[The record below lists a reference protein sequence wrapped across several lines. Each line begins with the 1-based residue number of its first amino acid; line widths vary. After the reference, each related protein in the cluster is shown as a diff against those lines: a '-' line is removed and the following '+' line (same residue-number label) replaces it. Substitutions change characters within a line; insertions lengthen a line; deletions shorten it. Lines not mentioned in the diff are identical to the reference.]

1 MIKKSKFAAIALSVV
16 MAVSVMPS
24 AVLAAE
30 TEVTDE
36 NAAYRVDEDSI
47 TFTYANGV
55 CTVKYKE
62 VRVNNEADYEW
73 KERTADLNYVVAP
86 TCEEEGYD
94 VYTIEIDGK
103 IYNSSNKLNVKKA
116 LGHDMQEV
124 NRVVDNVAS
133 CEEGGTAHV
142 NRKCSRCD
150 YTDTVDVTLNPT
162 GHDWAKN
169 PTYEALENILL
180 DDNGE
185 IIFDEDGV
193 PMLEN
198 PKNDGLYAT
207 YTDCNACDE
216 TKDYKEHVILAKEVA
231 FGQVVKTDKIV
242 ENDALYTGMDFY
254 GPVEESLIELANCNK
269 AGSYVVRFY
278 TEDGT
283 RIINE
288 KTYTVAPHHF
298 NIQYGVEFDTEDEAN
313 QCTVVKN
320 EDGTFTVIDHSCYL
334 EIPYYVV
341 GHCSAKGCP
350 NKPCDTEKYYGC
362 SYEDLKEVSREKKTA
377 EPTGHHNINT
387 DAQKA
392 IAAASARGI
401 TYEALV
407 EMVKSKKYDY
417 VTVKGDTSTC
427 TEDGT
432 ATIEYT
438 CKICKQVVET
448 ETVKVVAKGHDPLP
462 PVAENLVPPTCTEKG
477 HYDAN
482 VYCNRCGELLRTR
495 YVEIGLD
502 KHSNDKEDG
511 DKFAQVEFVGEVVV
525 DMESTIYNEF
535 VAGNPNLSDI
545 YDEVAANVASSYGP
559 EYTVVGQ
566 TYTLCQVCGGNK
578 EILGD
583 AVVTVDNVFRPS
595 KNQPTCIPGSITLT
609 ISYKKADD
617 TVVSKTATFKY
628 YSTINEY
635 RGRTAHTPD
644 KIVKENV
651 VDATCTAEGSYEEV
665 ILCSVCGEELGRTTK
680 TIEKAAHTAGEA
692 VVENEVAATCAAE
705 GSYDE
710 VVYCTVCGEEMSRE
724 TKAIEKAAHTAGEAV
739 VENEVAATCAAE
751 GSYDEVVYCTVCG
764 EEMSRETKTVEKIAH
779 TAGEAVIEN
788 EVAATGTTEGSY
800 DEVVYCTVCG
810 EEMSRE
816 TKTVE
821 KLAALP
827 AVKNLKAVTT
837 GMKRVKLTWDAV
849 DGATGYLIIG
859 LNGTRTGSQIAYT
872 ARTEWTDFD
881 ADANDYNYYWVIAY
895 DAENKVK
902 GELGDYTWAL
912 GRVVG
917 KVFKVE
923 AVATEGG
930 IELDWDNVVGA
941 NAYVILSKTGSNDAD
956 FNAPVCV
963 ESSEYAETGLA
974 AGTVKFFWVY
984 GIYNNEDG
992 KTLAAGK
999 TSPFAWAQAE

>member
-150 YTDTVDVTLNPT
+150 HTDTVDITLNPT

-724 TKAIEKAAHTAGEAV
+724 TK
-739 VENEVAATCAAE
+739 
-751 GSYDEVVYCTVCG
+751 
-764 EEMSRETKTVEKIAH
+764 
-779 TAGEAVIEN
+779 
-788 EVAATGTTEGSY
+788 
-800 DEVVYCTVCG
+800 
-810 EEMSRE
+810 
-816 TKTVE
+816 TVE

>member
-24 AVLAAE
+24 AVLAAD

-47 TFTYANGV
+47 TFTYAAGV

-62 VRVNNEADYEW
+62 VRVNNDADYEW
-73 KERTADLNYVVAP
+73 KERTADLNYTVAP

-103 IYNSSNKLNVKKA
+103 VYNSSNKLNVKKA
-116 LGHDMQEV
+116 LGHDMKEV

-133 CEEGGTAHV
+133 CEDGGVAHV

-150 YTDTVDVTLNPT
+150 HTDTVDITLNPT
-162 GHDWAKN
+162 GHDWAAE
-169 PTYEALENILL
+169 PTYEAIENILL
-180 DDNGE
+180 DDNGA
-185 IIFDEDGV
+185 IIFDENGV

-207 YTDCNACDE
+207 YIDCNACDA
-216 TKDYKEHVILAKEVA
+216 TKDYKEHEILAKEVA
-231 FGQVVKTDKIV
+231 YGQVVKTSQIV
-242 ENDALYTGMDFY
+242 ENDALHTGMDFY

-269 AGSYVVRFY
+269 EGKYIVRFF

-298 NIQYGVEFDTEDEAN
+298 NIQYGVEFDSEDEAN
-313 QCTVVKN
+313 QCTVTVN
-320 EDGTFTVIDHSCYL
+320 DDGTFTVVDHSCYL

-350 NKPCDTEKYYGC
+350 NKPCDAGKYFGC
-362 SYEDLKEVSREKKTA
+362 AFKDLKEVSREAKTA

-392 IAAASARGI
+392 IAAAAARGI
-401 TYEALV
+401 TFEALV
-407 EMVKSKKYDY
+407 KLAKQYDY
-417 VTVKGDTSTC
+417 VAVKNDTSTC

-438 CKICKQVVET
+438 CKICKEVVKT
-448 ETVKVVAKGHDPLP
+448 ETVKVTAKGHDPLP
-462 PVAENLVPPTCTEKG
+462 PVAENLVAPTCTEKG

-482 VYCNRCGELLRTR
+482 IYCKRCGELLKTR
-495 YVEIGLD
+495 VVEIGMD
-502 KHSNDKEDG
+502 QHSNDKEDG
-511 DKFAQVEFVGEVVV
+511 DSFAQVEFIGEIVV
-525 DMESTIYNEF
+525 DMESTIYNNF
-535 VAGNPNLSDI
+535 AAGSADLSDI
-545 YDEVAANVASSYGP
+545 YDDVAKDVASSYGP

-578 EILGD
+578 EIIDD
-583 AVVTVDNVFRPS
+583 AVITVDDIFRPS
-595 KNQPTCIPGSITLT
+595 KNQPSCVPGSITLT
-609 ISYKKADD
+609 ASYKKADG
-617 TVVSKTATFKY
+617 TVASKTATFKY

-635 RGRTAHTPD
+635 RGRTAHIPS
-644 KIVKENV
+644 KIVKENEV
-651 VDATCTAEGSYEEV
+651 AASCTAEGSYDEV
-665 ILCSVCGEELGRTTK
+665 VLCSVCGEEISRTAK

-692 VVENEVAATCAAE
+692 VAENEVAA
-705 GSYDE
+705 S
-710 VVYCTVCGEEMSRE
+710 CT
-724 TKAIEKAAHTAGEAV
+724 
-739 VENEVAATCAAE
+739 AE

-764 EEMSRETKTVEKIAH
+764 EEMSRETKTVEKKAH
-779 TAGEAVIEN
+779 TAGEAVVEN
-788 EVAATGTTEGSY
+788 EVAASCTAEGSY

-821 KLAALP
+821 KTAHTPGEPAEEDGNIVVRCTVCGEILSSEKAPVQPLAA
-827 AVKNLKAVTT
+827 VQNLKAVTT
-837 GMKRVKLTWDAV
+837 GMKRVRLTWDAV
-849 DGATGYLIIG
+849 EGADGYLIIG
-859 LNGTRTGSQIAYT
+859 LNATRTGSQIAYT
-872 ARTEWTDFD
+872 ARTDWTDFD
-881 ADANDYNYYWVIAY
+881 ADANDFNYYWVIAY
-895 DAENKVK
+895 DSANKVK
-902 GELGDYTWAL
+902 GELGDYVWAL

-917 KVFKVE
+917 KVMKVE
-923 AVATEGG
+923 AVAGEGG
-930 IELDWDNVVGA
+930 ISLDWDNVVGA
-941 NAYVILSKTGSNDAD
+941 NAYVILSKTGSNDAA

-963 ESSEYAETGLA
+963 EGSEYADTGIA
-974 AGTVKFFWVY
+974 SGTVKFYWVY
-984 GIYNNEDG
+984 GVYTNEAG